1 MKRSAVVLTLLVLFS
16 LLVAACAPATPQVV
30 EKQVEVTRIVAGTPE
45 TIIVTA
51 AAPEQ
56 AEEGP
61 IKIGIIAPLT
71 GPQQFEGQ
79 LEVNSAKMAVDEINA
94 AGGLLGR
101 PVTLLI
107 EDTQN
112 QPAVA
117 VSSLEKLISKDKIV
131 ALQGAQW
138 SSETKA
144 IMPTLEKYGVPAV
157 TAISTA
163 PDITEGDLP
172 GKKWIFRVIPHDGMA
187 AAAIATFL
195 SEELGAKTIA
205 FLVKNDDWGR
215 QASAVIQSEF
225 EKGGGKILTTEYF
238 EGGETNFLPQA
249 TKIMGLNPDA
259 VVLAAQA
266 QDGSM
271 IVKQFKEIGLDKKVV
286 GLGAFASGTFVNL
299 AGEAA
304 EGVYG
309 VVQYSDAI
317 DSPENKA
324 FVEEWMKRYPQSGL
338 PDKYAW
344 GPYTATK
351 AIFEAIKIANST
363 DPAKIRDALEQVS
376 FQGLTGEIKFD
387 EKHQAHPD
395 VYITEIQDGKA
406 VFLTSVKTQ

>member
-1 MKRSAVVLTLLVLFS
+1 MKHLKYILSSLLVLSF
-16 LLVAACAPATPQVV
+16 LLSGCASAATTAAPAAAEQ
-30 EKQVEVTRIVAGTPE
+30 EA
-45 TIIVTA
+45 A
-51 AAPEQ
+51 AAPAEAEQ
-56 AEEGP
+56 EAAAAPAAAEEEP

-79 LEVNSAKMAVDEINA
+79 LEVNSVKMAVDEINA
-94 AGGLLGR
+94 EGGLLGR
-101 PVTLLI
+101 TVTLLI

-117 VSSLEKLISKDKIV
+117 VSSLEKLIAKDKVV

-172 GKKWIFRVIPHDGMA
+172 GKNWTFRVIPHDGLVA
-187 AAAIATFL
+187 GAVGTFL
-195 SEELGAKTIA
+195 SEELSAKTIA

-215 QASAVIQSEF
+215 QASEVIQKAF
-225 EKGGGKILTTEYF
+225 ESGGGTVVALEYF

-271 IVKQFKEIGLDKKVV
+271 IVKQFQEIGFDKPLV
-286 GLGAFASGTFVNL
+286 GLGAFASGTFVDL
-299 AGEAA
+299 AKDAA

-309 VVQYSDAI
+309 IVQYSDAI

-324 FVEEWMKRYPQSGL
+324 FVESWTTRYPQSGL
-338 PDKYAW
+338 PDKFAW

-351 AIFEAIKIANST
+351 AIFEAIKAANST
-363 DPAKIRDALEQVS
+363 DPAAIRDALETVS

-387 EKHQAHPD
+387 ENHQAHPD
-395 VYITEIQDGKA
+395 VYITQIQDGKA
-406 VFLTSVKTQ
+406 VTLTSVKTQ